1 MPVVISTGLLAGENF
16 PLQEHVVLG
25 GGSGGCVWY
34 RRQHW
39 EGG

>member
-16 PLQEHVVLG
+16 PLREHVVLG
-25 GGSGGCVWY
+25 GGSGGRVRY
-34 RRQHW
+34 HRQRW